1 MNPFDSS
8 PGGTGRRRRGAAV
21 VALAALVAGTGFAPS
36 ASAAAGSTLYVTPNA
51 HGTACTRPA
60 PCTVLAAQQKVREG
74 AAGSDV
80 TVLVGDGTYR
90 LDAPLKFD
98 DRDGGAAR
106 AVTWQAAPGARPV
119 FTGAK
124 KVSAWALSDAANNV
138 YAAKVGTGFDS
149 RQLYVDGV
157 IAPRAQIVVPREK
170 IAVTATGFTV
180 KDAGLA
186 STLQKVATPKRVEL
200 EAVLSFTD
208 RFAPVESVSG
218 TTVTMQQP
226 AWNNNT
232 YGYDTLQSPFGG
244 PILTLQNAREFL
256 SAERQWFLDTVAG
269 VLYYKPA
276 AGQSMA
282 KADVELPRVESL
294 VQVSGTLA
302 KPVRNLNFTG
312 LTFTG
317 TSWLGPSRSTGF
329 ASQQT
334 GGYLADVQPA
344 RPADAFTSCA
354 VGCPGFEAGRPNWS
368 MMPGAVQVSA
378 ATDVAFTGNT
388 FTNLGS
394 QALGIGNDANAHASG
409 VGLAAQDIKV
419 TGNTFAQ
426 NAAGGIVV
434 GGIRKDAHHPAD
446 PAMTVKNIT
455 VTNNSVHD
463 NGIVYRDM
471 AGIFSTYVDGITI
484 AHNEVFNMPY
494 SGIAVGYGWGMW
506 DQGGSPNYRARGTY
520 DFGTPAYTT
529 PTTARNARVEA
540 NYLHNVITELND
552 GACVYTLGSMPGSVL
567 DGNFCRDSLAP
578 KSSYSFGFYF
588 DEGSRFWTATDNVF
602 LRTRQALHANANAAA
617 GYTTGDLAVDSTYA
631 SANVAFDDLNRA
643 PGSRVTNTIAMGDE
657 PPAAAAAIIY
667 NAGIPRAQ
675 RSGADSFRPGLGVDV
690 TPASTSAA
698 AGAATTVKVALTNL
712 DTIASLKSLQV
723 TMSAPEGWTVTGPR
737 KVPRSLEAG
746 VSMTVPWTVTAP
758 AKFSTLDP
766 AKITVGI
773 SYVSQKQLFV
783 TTRTVS
789 IAPVSPVTTLST
801 FGGVPTRFAEAGGAY
816 TITNASADMWGVGR
830 SVDEYGAIYAP
841 QSVASSAQVTARMVK
856 YDVIDPYTK
865 TGIMLRNDIT
875 AAGKGQGYA
884 YLAVSQAYGVAWE
897 WDTNG
902 DGYPDRTQ
910 AAGPITAGPVY
921 LKVVRSGSS
930 VTGFWSA
937 DGAAWIQVGNPI
949 TLVGALPT
957 MDAGMFW
964 CSHNAAKAGTVTFDS
979 FKITAV

>member
-1 MNPFDSS
+1 MNPLDPS
-8 PGGTGRRRRGAAV
+8 PGGAGRRRRGATL
-21 VALAALVAGTGFAPS
+21 VALAALVAGTGSAPPV
-36 ASAAAGSTLYVTPNA
+36 SAAVGSTLYVSPAA
-51 HGTACTRPA
+51 HGTACTRQA

-74 AAGSDV
+74 AAGGTV

-106 AVTWQAAPGARPV
+106 TVTWQAAPGAHPV
-119 FTGAK
+119 FSGAR
-124 KVSAWALSDAANNV
+124 KVSAWALSDPANNV
-138 YAAKVGTGFDS
+138 YAAKVGTGFDT

-157 IAPRAQIVVPREK
+157 IAPRAQIAVPRDK
-170 IAVTATGFTV
+170 IALTATGFTV
-180 KDAGLA
+180 KDAALA

-200 EAVLSFTD
+200 EAKLSFTD

-218 TTVTMQQP
+218 TTVTMRQP
-226 AWNNNT
+226 SWNNNT
-232 YGYDTLQSPFGG
+232 YGYDTLQSPFAG
-244 PILTLQNAREFL
+244 PAFTLQNAREFL

-282 KADVELPRVESL
+282 KADVELPRLESL

-317 TSWLGPSRSTGF
+317 TSWLGPSSTGF

-334 GGYLADVQPA
+334 GGYLADAQPA

-354 VGCPGFEAGRPNWS
+354 VGCPGFEAARPNWS

-378 ATDVAFTGNT
+378 ATGVTFTGNT

-409 VGLAAQDIKV
+409 VGLAAQDITV

-446 PAMTVKNIT
+446 PAMTVKDIT
-455 VTNNSVHD
+455 ITNNSVHD
-463 NGIVYRDM
+463 NGIVHRDM

-484 AHNEVFNMPY
+484 AHNEVFDLPY
-494 SGIAVGYGWGMW
+494 SGITVGYGWGMW

-520 DFGTPAYTT
+520 DFGTPPYPT
-529 PTTARNARVEA
+529 PTTARNTRIEA
-540 NYLHNVITELND
+540 NYLHDVITEMTD
-552 GACVYTLGSMPGSVL
+552 GACIYTLGAMPGSVL

-578 KSSYSFGFYF
+578 KAAYSFGLYF
-588 DEGSRFWTATDNVF
+588 DEGSRFWTARNNVF
-602 LRTRQALHANANAAA
+602 VRTRQALHANANAPA
-617 GYTTGDLAVDSTYA
+617 GYTTGNLTVDSTYA
-631 SANVAFDDLNRA
+631 SANVAFDDLNQA
-643 PGSRVTNTIAMGDE
+643 PDSRVTNTFAMDDNE
-657 PPAAAAAIIY
+657 PPAAASAIMY
-667 NAGIPRAQ
+667 NAGIP
-675 RSGADSFRPGLGVDV
+675 RSGADSFRPPLGADV

-698 AGAATTVKVALTNL
+698 PGAATTVKVALTNL
-712 DTIASLKSLQV
+712 DPAAALKSVQV
-723 TMSAPEGWTVTGPR
+723 TVSAPEGWTVTGPR
-737 KVPRSLEAG
+737 KPPRGLEAG
-746 VSMTVPWTVTAP
+746 VSTTVPWTITAP
-758 AKFSTLDP
+758 AKFSSLDP
-766 AKITVGI
+766 AKVTLGI
-773 SYVSQKQLFV
+773 SYVSRKQLFQA
-783 TTRTVS
+783 TRTVS
-789 IAPVSPVTTLST
+789 IAPISPVTSRST
-801 FGGVPTRFAEAGGAY
+801 FGTVPTRFAEAGGAY

-841 QSVASSAQVTARMVK
+841 QSVASNAQVTARVVK

-875 AAGKGQGYA
+875 AAGKGKGYA

-897 WDTNG
+897 WDADG

-910 AAGPITAGPVY
+910 AAGPIPAGPVY
-921 LKVVRSGSS
+921 LKVTRSGGS

-937 DGAAWIQVGNPI
+937 DGAGWTQVGNPI
-949 TLVGALPT
+949 TLVGAQST

-964 CSHNAAKAGTVTFDS
+964 CSHNATKAGTVWFDS
-979 FKITAV
+979 FTIAAA